1 MTSKPAEPW
10 LGPQA
15 AGSPPE
21 DAWVPVSDAEA
32 KAAMFGYLGAIFSGP
47 LIPLALY
54 ATVRRRSWYLR
65 FHTTM
70 ALNLSL
76 TGLLY
81 AVCCLILFGVVL
93 LDSLTAALAVV
104 IPIAAGLWLIVL
116 KYLIRGFGAANRGER
131 YEVPAWICAK
141 LAK

>member
-21 DAWVPVSDAEA
+21 DAWVATSDAEA
-32 KAAMFGYLGAIFSGP
+32 KAAMFGYLGAIFTGP

-65 FHTTM
+65 FHATM

-104 IPIAAGLWLIVL
+104 IPIAAGLWLTVL
-116 KYLIRGFGAANRGER
+116 RYLIRGFRAANRGER
-131 YEVPAWICAK
+131 HDVPAWICAK

>member
-65 FHTTM
+65 FHATM

-81 AVCCLILFGVVL
+81 ALCCLILCGMLL
-93 LDSLTAALAVV
+93 LDSLTAALAIV
-104 IPIAAGLWLIVL
+104 IPIAAGLWLMVL
-116 KYLIRGFGAANRGER
+116 RYLIRGFGAANRGER
-131 YEVPAWICAK
+131 YDVPAWICARI
-141 LAK
+141 AK